1 MSKLSITFTVLDE
14 SYSGLPYK
22 DGVSVP
28 YKDLFT
34 KVTYNGSELTLN
46 KADRTFTIE
55 VDYTEEAILVA
66 PLGMVIEPMALLGQ
80 GEVFADFWVYLS
92 EAVDLKTGENVNI
105 PGTEPGGNNSTG
117 GNGNGGNN
125 SGGSTGSNNSGS
137 STGGGATTSD
147 GPTTLFVAGHTYSVP
162 MTVYK
167 DGSSSDLSM
176 AAQYFGDTAY
186 VRPSDDLS
194 TLSIS
199 FTTSGLDYIESLTY
213 NGSAVSLSGST
224 FTIEV
229 PYTESDLVVPLDMVI
244 TPMKELGMGTVTADF
259 HFYLSQATD
268 LGTDVNDNATPSA
281 SNTTLAST
289 GANVA
294 TGIAAALILTATG
307 CVLTAK
313 RRLFRF

>member
-1 MSKLSITFTVLDE
+1 MMGRKSASL
-14 SYSGLPYK
+14 GLVRK
-22 DGVSVP
+22 
-28 YKDLFT
+28 
-34 KVTYNGSELTLN
+34 
-46 KADRTFTIE
+46 
-55 VDYTEEAILVA
+55 LVA
-66 PLGMVIEPMALLGQ
+66 FVACLALML
-80 GEVFADFWVYLS
+80 VF
-92 EAVDLKTGENVNI
+92 I
-105 PGTEPGGNNSTG
+105 PTQANASDDANS
-117 GNGNGGNN
+117 NGK
-125 SGGSTGSNNSGS
+125 
-137 STGGGATTSD
+137 
-147 GPTTLFVAGHTYSVP
+147 FVAGHTYSVP

-167 DGSSSDLSM
+167 DGNSSETSM

-244 TPMKELGMGTVTADF
+244 IPMKELGMGTVTADF

-268 LGTDVNDNATPSA
+268 LGTDVADNATPSA

-307 CVLTAK
+307 CVLVAK